1 MVGKIINFFRCK
13 NMRWKWWLK
22 ERGAKVSVKNV
33 ERKFSI
39 RIFLTIPENNVA
51 KIATTLDKND

>member
-1 MVGKIINFFRCK
+1 M
-13 NMRWKWWLK
+13 K